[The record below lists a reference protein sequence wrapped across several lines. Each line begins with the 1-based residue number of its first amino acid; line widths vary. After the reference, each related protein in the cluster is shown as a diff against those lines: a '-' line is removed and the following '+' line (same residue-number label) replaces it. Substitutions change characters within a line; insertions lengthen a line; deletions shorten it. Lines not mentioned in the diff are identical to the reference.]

1 MRWKV
6 LVVVALLAAIV
17 PAQFTHVAT
26 VTVQA
31 ALGALN
37 ELVGGGHV

>member
-6 LVVVALLAAIV
+6 LVVVALLAAIA
-17 PAQFTHVAT
+17 PAQFTRVAT

-31 ALGALN
+31 ATGAVT
-37 ELVGGGHV
+37 ELVGGHG

>member
-6 LVVVALLAAIV
+6 LVVVALLAAIA
-17 PAQFTHVAT
+17 PAQFTQTAT

-31 ALGALN
+31 ALGAL
-37 ELVGGGHV
+37 EQLVGGGHG

>member
-6 LVVVALLAAIV
+6 LVVVALLAAIA

-31 ALGALN
+31 ATGAVN
-37 ELVGGGHV
+37 ELVGGHE